1 MRTIKD
7 YFEEIQVF
15 GVPIKVRIRI
25 RVEEESDGRDQL
37 LDCDL
42 GPEREEILEDYDQG
56 RLEVL
61 AIYVLVNSI
70 NLTQE
75 KDFFKGSD
83 MIGGVF
89 VRSEKDIYN
98 AVKEYC
104 LVEEAIDDLKGDAEK
119 YKTFFESL
127 EICPSCD
134 NKGYLEVTQEDN
146 CEYIESCDNCN
157 YFGSNTE
164 RDDRAREA
172 AIKDGYRLNPRG
184 RIINQWEKGGVL
196 YSRESKKK
204 GTNNE

>member
-25 RVEEESDGRDQL
+25 RVEEDPDGRDQL

-42 GPEREEILEDYDQG
+42 GPEREETLEDYDQG

-61 AIYVLVNSI
+61 VIYVLVETD
-70 NLTQE
+70 L
-75 KDFFKGSD
+75 FKGSD

-89 VRSEKDIYN
+89 VRSEKDIYD

-104 LVEEAIDDLKGDAEK
+104 LLEEAIDDLKGDAER

-164 RDDRAREA
+164 RDYRAREA
-172 AIKDGYRLNPRG
+172 AKKDGYMLNPRG

>member
-7 YFEEIQVF
+7 YFW
-15 GVPIKVRIRI
+15 PIKMFGHPIKARI
-25 RVEEESDGRDQL
+25 RVRVEEDPEGRDQL

-61 AIYVLVNSI
+61 VIYVLVETD
-70 NLTQE
+70 L
-75 KDFFKGSD
+75 FKGSD
-83 MIGGVF
+83 TIGGVF
-89 VRSEKDIYN
+89 VRSEKDIYD

-104 LVEEAIDDLKGDAEK
+104 LLEEAIDDLKGDAER

-127 EICPSCD
+127 DICPSCD

-157 YFGSNTE
+157 YFGSKTE

-172 AIKDGYRLNPRG
+172 AKKDGYMLNPRG
-184 RIINQWEKGGVL
+184 RIINQWERGGVL

>member
-61 AIYVLVNSI
+61 VIYVLVETD
-70 NLTQE
+70 L
-75 KDFFKGSD
+75 FKGSD

-89 VRSEKDIYN
+89 ARSEKDIYD
-98 AVKEYC
+98 AVNENC
-104 LVEEAIDDLKGDAEK
+104 LLEEAIDDLKGDAER
-119 YKTFFESL
+119 YKTFLESL

-134 NKGYLEVTQEDN
+134 NKGYLEVTQEDS

-164 RDDRAREA
+164 RDYRAREA
-172 AIKDGYRLNPRG
+172 AKKDGYRLTN
-184 RIINQWEKGGVL
+184 KGAIL
-196 YSRESKKK
+196 SFREPKKK